1 MIPQHNLRIKS
12 LRDIDAECTCGRWN
26 MSGTTTDDMTDEHIR
41 QRIEENFRSHAEHAS
56 RRDPRK
62 F

>member
-1 MIPQHNLRIKS
+1 
-12 LRDIDAECTCGRWN
+12 